1 MRLNLGCGFRKMAG
15 WVNVDKVA
23 SSQPDQVVDLESFP
37 WPWRDDEVE
46 EVTLSHVL
54 EHLGA
59 QPDVYIGV
67 MKELWRVCRNGATVN
82 IVVPDPRHDFF
93 IADPTHVRPITAMG
107 LSLFSRKA
115 NEHAVKSGWAST
127 PLALYHGVDF
137 ELVSQGVVFDEPWSS
152 DVKSGKIGQE
162 ALLEAARR
170 YNNVVTEHQFVLRVV
185 K

>member
-115 NEHAVKSGWAST
+115 N
-127 PLALYHGVDF
+127 
-137 ELVSQGVVFDEPWSS
+137 
-152 DVKSGKIGQE
+152 
-162 ALLEAARR
+162 
-170 YNNVVTEHQFVLRVV
+170 
-185 K
+185 